1 MRNGKGKRI
10 MRITTILLS
19 ALALL
24 SGCHSRPPLAPVCG
38 GVTDKTDQKA
48 PKVIESKDISD
59 YRVNFMLHGEWS
71 PGHKSVFYTFEVKP
85 DDSGTLTA
93 SESVTGVSAPAD
105 KSLLDALQAI
115 IDKYRLVEEN
125 GVYRITAGLDPS
137 EYGPC
142 TLTVNYAS
150 GEKLTFTLNNEP
162 GAEWAKATYLAFA
175 DWFAARGIDALT
187 PPAAAV
193 GTVTNV
199 SLTFQDAETGKLYDY
214 GIWSEP
220 DAEGRRV
227 LFRFLDDEK
236 TEAPLEDEKTFFA
249 GVNEILTHYD
259 LRPYDVHSVLYG
271 YERTEED
278 DEQDPFSGDFEL
290 TFWFEDGSQMS
301 VDAIMPLVTELRAH
315 LDAQLPEA

>member
-24 SGCHSRPPLAPVCG
+24 SGCHSKPPLAPVTG
-38 GVTDKTDQKA
+38 GVTDKSDRKA

-59 YRVNFMLHGEWS
+59 YSAHFMLRGEWS
-71 PGHKSVFYTFEVKP
+71 PGHESVFYTFEVKP
-85 DDSGTLTA
+85 DGSGTLTA

-105 KSLLDALQAI
+105 KSLLDALQAV
-115 IDKYRLVEEN
+115 IDECRLAGEN

-137 EYGPC
+137 EFGPC
-142 TLTVNYAS
+142 TLTAHYAS
-150 GEKLTFTLNNEP
+150 GEQLTFTVNNEP
-162 GAEWAKATYLAFA
+162 SAEWAKKTYLAFA
-175 DWFAARGIDALT
+175 DWFATRGIDALT

-199 SLTFQDAETGKLYDY
+199 SLTFKDAETGIVNDY
-214 GIWSEP
+214 GVWSEP

-227 LFRFLDDEK
+227 FFRFLDGEK
-236 TEAPLEDEKTFFA
+236 TEAALADEKAFFA

-271 YERTEED
+271 CERTEED
-278 DEQDPFSGDFEL
+278 GQDPFSEDFEL

-301 VDAIMPLVTELRAH
+301 VGGVMPLVKELRAYF
-315 LDAQLPEA
+315 DAQFPEV